1 MRSQFNSK
9 GTRLLCIER
18 HQPVAIY
25 DLNSMRS
32 GMTQQLKPVNKAA
45 VGKFITSGCFAGI
58 DDELVAAGTSGGGIY
73 VWPTPGYP
81 GHQRQTVEGSLMSL
95 RGHSSRVSHVR
106 YSGNVCSLA
115 SSSYYDGTIKFW
127 TPFSLPR
134 SVPRGPTPPPGTDNG
149 EERANGAEDEVLG
162 PARIGLDMSSSD
174 EFDDNM
180 SSSSGEWMF

>member
-1 MRSQFNSK
+1 
-9 GTRLLCIER
+9 
-18 HQPVAIY
+18 
-25 DLNSMRS
+25 
-32 GMTQQLKPVNKAA
+32 
-45 VGKFITSGCFAGI
+45 
-58 DDELVAAGTSGGGIY
+58 
-73 VWPTPGYP
+73 
-81 GHQRQTVEGSLMSL
+81 MSL

-106 YSGNVCSLA
+106 YSGTVCSLA

-134 SVPRGPTPPPGTDNG
+134 SVPRGPTPPLETDNG
-149 EERANGAEDEVLG
+149 EEWANGAEDEVLG